1 MHFFF
6 NNMKYQR
13 ILLKFSGEALMGNK
27 QYGIDNAT
35 LTMYAQEVK
44 KIVDYGVQVAI
55 VIGGGNI
62 FRGIQ
67 GTTEGMDRSQSD
79 YMGMLATVING
90 LALQDALEKA
100 GLETRVQSA
109 IQINQVCEP
118 FIRRRC
124 IRHLEKGR
132 VVILVAGTGNPY
144 FTTDSAAALKAAEI
158 NAELI
163 IKATKVDGV
172 YSDDP
177 QKNPYATKFEQVT
190 FDYVIHN
197 KLSVMD
203 ITAFTLCQENNIP
216 IIVCDVH
223 QPDNLLKIVQG
234 EKIGTLVR

>member
-1 MHFFF
+1 
-6 NNMKYQR
+6 MKYQR

>member
-1 MHFFF
+1 
-6 NNMKYQR
+6 MKYQR

-27 QYGIDNAT
+27 QFGIDSAT
-35 LTMYAQEVK
+35 LDMYAQEVK
-44 KIVDYGVQVAI
+44 KVVELGVQVAI

-67 GTTEGMDRSQSD
+67 GTTQGMDRSQSD

-90 LALQDALEKA
+90 LALQDALERA
-100 GLETRVQSA
+100 GLQTRVQSA

-132 VVILVAGTGNPY
+132 IVILVAGTGNPY

-158 NAELI
+158 DAQVV

-172 YSDDP
+172 YTEDP
-177 QKNPYATKFEQVT
+177 TKNPNATKFDEVT
-190 FDYVIHN
+190 FDYVINN

-203 ITAFTLCQENNIP
+203 ITAFTLCQENKIP
-216 IIVCDVH
+216 IVVCDVH
-223 QPDNLLKIVQG
+223 QPDNLAKIVKG
-234 EKIGTLVR
+234 EKIGTLVS

>member
-1 MHFFF
+1 
-6 NNMKYQR
+6 MKYQR

-27 QYGIDNAT
+27 QFGIDSAT
-35 LTMYAQEVK
+35 LDMYAQEVK
-44 KIVDYGVQVAI
+44 KVVELGVQVAI

-67 GTTEGMDRSQSD
+67 GTTQGMDRSQSD

-90 LALQDALEKA
+90 LALQDALERA
-100 GLETRVQSA
+100 GLQTRVQSA

-132 VVILVAGTGNPY
+132 IVILVAGTGNPY

-158 NAELI
+158 DAQVV

-172 YSDDP
+172 YTEDP
-177 QKNPYATKFEQVT
+177 TKNPNATKFDEVT
-190 FDYVIHN
+190 FDYVINN

-203 ITAFTLCQENNIP
+203 ITAFTLCQENKIP
-216 IIVCDVH
+216 IVVCDVH
-223 QPDNLLKIVQG
+223 QPDNLVKIVKG
-234 EKIGTLVR
+234 EKIGTLVS

>member
-1 MHFFF
+1 
-6 NNMKYQR
+6 MKYQR

-216 IIVCDVH
+216 IVVCDVH

>member
-1 MHFFF
+1 MHFYFF
-6 NNMKYQR
+6 MKYQR

-27 QYGIDNAT
+27 QFGIDSNT
-35 LTMYAQEVK
+35 LDMYAREVK
-44 KIVDYGVQVAI
+44 KVVEQGVQVAI

-67 GTTEGMDRSQSD
+67 GTTQGMDRSQSD

-90 LALQDALEKA
+90 LALQDALERA
-100 GLETRVQSA
+100 NLETRVQSA

-118 FIRRRC
+118 FIRRKC

-158 NAELI
+158 NAQVV

-172 YSDDP
+172 YNDDP
-177 QKNPYATKFEQVT
+177 HKNPNATKFDEVS
-190 FDYVIHN
+190 FDYVIN
-197 KLSVMD
+197 NRLSVMD
-203 ITAFTLCQENNIP
+203 STAFTLCQENNIP
-216 IIVCDVH
+216 IIVCDVY
-223 QPDNLLKIVQG
+223 QTDNLLKIVQG
-234 EKIGTLVR
+234 IKIGTLVS